1 MFQMNTSP
9 QTLQH
14 HSEMT
19 LLCPPPLASGT
30 RQAILTPS
38 QSLHQQYQPSCL
50 LSHTPPSLHM
60 SAHLLIPVHNHHSKC
75 LASHKK
81 YLIHLLHYIRHCR
94 PIYMKIH
101 ILQHT
106 HTRDILQLLGLLSSV
121 PGCVSGW
128 LAGPAPPRYLVG
140 AGCDWF
146 LQLHGVGSC
155 IDLEAAIAG
164 LTHTSGLKQLL
175 AWHRDLLVAAAGTE
189 HIPTVPTGWRQRQHR
204 FSLAHR
210 GAV

>member
-1 MFQMNTSP
+1 MGVKNTFFKMFQMNTSP

-19 LLCPPPLASGT
+19 LLCPPLASGT

-38 QSLHQQYQPSCL
+38 QSLHQHYQPSCL
-50 LSHTPPSLHM
+50 LSHTPSSLHM

-81 YLIHLLHYIRHCR
+81 YLIHLLHYR

-106 HTRDILQLLGLLSSV
+106 HTHGTFCSSLGFSAVCLAVSV
-121 PGCVSGW
+121 AGWQAQPLPG
-128 LAGPAPPRYLVG
+128 P
-140 AGCDWF
+140 
-146 LQLHGVGSC
+146 
-155 IDLEAAIAG
+155 
-164 LTHTSGLKQLL
+164 
-175 AWHRDLLVAAAGTE
+175 
-189 HIPTVPTGWRQRQHR
+189 
-204 FSLAHR
+204 
-210 GAV
+210 